1 MNEGKAIDN
10 KTMVKVMAAAIIGHV
25 FWGFSFMA
33 SRIALDTTNMFVMLS
48 HRFIAAW
55 VVMSLL
61 AVFGIMK
68 INWRGKN
75 ILPLIFMAI
84 AEPVVYFI
92 GEPYG
97 ILHTTT
103 IFSGVMIAMIPLASV
118 LAASIVLK
126 EKPTGKQVFF
136 GVLSVLGVI
145 GIGLMSNNA
154 GALEFKGVVA
164 LILSVLSAVVYIL
177 LSRKYAS
184 EFSAFERTYMMMTM
198 GAFAFTIMAL
208 ISCGGNMTMYMEPV
222 ADRSYIIAII
232 FLSLFCSVGSY
243 FMASYTIQYL
253 TVARQTVFANL
264 TTAVSVFAGAILLHE
279 PFSALGILFCIM
291 IVVGIYGVQ
300 IEGKE

>member
-1 MNEGKAIDN
+1 MSEGKSVDN
-10 KTMVKVMAAAIIGHV
+10 KTMIKVMAAAIIGHV

-33 SRIALDTTNMFVMLS
+33 SRIALDATNMFVMLS
-48 HRFIAAW
+48 HRFIVAW
-55 VVMSLL
+55 FVMSLL
-61 AVFGIMK
+61 ILFGVMK
-68 INWRGKN
+68 IDWKGKN
-75 ILPLIFMAI
+75 ILPLIVMAI

-118 LAASIVLK
+118 LAAAIVLK
-126 EKPTGKQVFF
+126 EMPTGKQVLF
-136 GVLSVLGVI
+136 GVISVLGVI
-145 GIGLMSNNA
+145 GIGLMSKNA
-154 GALEFKGVVA
+154 GALELKGVLA
-164 LILSVLSAVVYIL
+164 LVISVLSAVVYVL
-177 LSRKYAS
+177 LSRKNSAK
-184 EFSAFERTYMMMTM
+184 FSAFERTYMMMCM

-208 ISCGGNMTMYMEPV
+208 VSCGGNISVYLEPV
-222 ADRSYIIAII
+222 ADKSYLMAIL
-232 FLSLFCSVGSY
+232 FLSLFCSIGSY
-243 FMASYTIQYL
+243 FMASYTIEYL
-253 TVARQTVFANL
+253 TVAKQTVFANL

>member
-1 MNEGKAIDN
+1 MSEGKSVDN
-10 KTMVKVMAAAIIGHV
+10 KTKIKVMAAAIIGHV

-33 SRIALDTTNMFVMLS
+33 SRIALDATNMFVMLS
-48 HRFIAAW
+48 HRFIVAW
-55 VVMSLL
+55 FVMTLL
-61 AVFGIMK
+61 VLFGVMK
-68 INWRGKN
+68 LDWKGKN
-75 ILPLIFMAI
+75 ILPLIVMAI

-118 LAASIVLK
+118 LAAAIVLK
-126 EKPTGKQVFF
+126 EKPTGKQVLF
-136 GVLSVLGVI
+136 GVISVLGVI
-145 GIGLMSNNA
+145 GIGLMSKNA
-154 GALEFKGVVA
+154 GALELKGVLA
-164 LILSVLSAVVYIL
+164 LVISVLSAVVYVL
-177 LSRKYAS
+177 LSRKNSAK
-184 EFSAFERTYMMMTM
+184 FSAFERTYMMMCM

-208 ISCGGNMTMYMEPV
+208 VSCGGNVSTYLEPV
-222 ADRSYIIAII
+222 TDKSYLMAIL
-232 FLSLFCSVGSY
+232 FLSLFCSIGSY
-243 FMASYTIQYL
+243 FMASYTIEYL
-253 TVARQTVFANL
+253 TVAKQTVFANL